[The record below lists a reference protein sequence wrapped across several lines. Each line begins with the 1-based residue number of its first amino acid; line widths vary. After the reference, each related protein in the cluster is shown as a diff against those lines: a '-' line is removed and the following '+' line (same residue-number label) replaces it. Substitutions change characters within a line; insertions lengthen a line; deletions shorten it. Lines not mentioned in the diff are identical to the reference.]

1 MMAAFMRMQSIT
13 MNNRLRST
21 SGLIALLSL
30 GLVLGSSAMP
40 TAATEHLRHSSP
52 IAHGDGHPHH
62 GGTPHHGQSHE
73 NQSHEGHH
81 HHGTIEIPT
90 GDPVP
95 TVSLIIHP
103 DAVRGWNLEIQ
114 TTHFRFA
121 PEQVNQANQPN
132 VGHGHLYINGE
143 RMARIYGNWLHL
155 PQLPAGLTEITVS
168 LNANGHEAFTYQ
180 EQPIQATVV
189 VEVPE

>member
-1 MMAAFMRMQSIT
+1 
-13 MNNRLRST
+13 MNNRFRST
-21 SGLIALLSL
+21 TGLMTLLSL

-40 TAATEHLRHSSP
+40 TAATEHHGHQTP
-52 IAHGDGHPHH
+52 IAHGNGHPHH
-62 GGTPHHGQSHE
+62 GTPHHDHPHGDSHE
-73 NQSHEGHH
+73 HQSHEGHH
-81 HHGTIEIPT
+81 HGTMEIPM
-90 GDPVP
+90 GQPVP
-95 TVSLIIHP
+95 TVALVIHP

-114 TTHFRFA
+114 TTYFRFA

-143 RMARIYGNWLHL
+143 RMARVYGNWLHL

-180 EQPIQATVV
+180 GQPIQATVV
-189 VEVPE
+189 VDVPE